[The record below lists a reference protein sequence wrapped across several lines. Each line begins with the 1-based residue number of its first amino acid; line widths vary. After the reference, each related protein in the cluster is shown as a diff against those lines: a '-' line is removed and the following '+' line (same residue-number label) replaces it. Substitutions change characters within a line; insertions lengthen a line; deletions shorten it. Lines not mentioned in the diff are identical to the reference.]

1 VNPGLEALRA
11 DLEDAA
17 THLGRPHDL
26 RFKPMFGGL
35 MAYFAEKPCAW
46 LSADGLALKV
56 AAADQE
62 ELLAIEGTRRFR
74 HAPAASSSR
83 GYIVVPP
90 SLSHDTPRFSAW
102 LARSALAAPMAKIKG
117 PRPKTRPSR

>member
-1 VNPGLEALRA
+1 MNPKLEALRA

-56 AAADQE
+56 AAADQD
-62 ELLAIEGTRRFR
+62 ELLAIEGARRFR
-74 HAPAASSSR
+74 HTPAASPSR
-83 GYIVVPP
+83 GYIIVPP
-90 SLSHDTPRFSAW
+90 SLCRDTPRLSAW
-102 LARSALAAPMAKIKG
+102 LARSALAAPMAQRKG
-117 PRPKTRPSR
+117 PRPKTRP

>member
-1 VNPGLEALRA
+1 VNPKLEALRA
-11 DLEDAA
+11 DLVDAA

-35 MAYFAEKPCAW
+35 MAYFGEKPCAW
-46 LSADGLALKV
+46 VSDDGLALKV

-74 HAPAASSSR
+74 HTPASTPSR
-83 GYIVVPP
+83 GYIIVPTV
-90 SLSHDTPRFSAW
+90 LSRDTPRFAAW
-102 LARSALAAPMAKIKG
+102 LARSALAAPAAQRKG
-117 PRPKTRPSR
+117 PRPKTRPLR

>member
-1 VNPGLEALRA
+1 MNPGLEALRA

-56 AAADQE
+56 AAADQD
-62 ELLAIEGTRRFR
+62 ELLAIEGARRFR
-74 HAPAASSSR
+74 HTPAAAPSR
-83 GYIVVPP
+83 GYIIVPP

-102 LARSALAAPMAKIKG
+102 LARSALAAPMAQRKG

>member
-1 VNPGLEALRA
+1 MNRQLEALRA

-46 LSADGLALKV
+46 LSTEGLALKV
-56 AAADQE
+56 AAADQD
-62 ELLAIEGTRRFR
+62 ELLAIDGARRFR
-74 HAPAASSSR
+74 HAPAAAPSR

-90 SLSHDTPRFSAW
+90 SLSRDTPRFAAW
-102 LARSALAAPMAKIKG
+102 LARSALAAPMAQNKG

>member
-1 VNPGLEALRA
+1 MNPGLEALRA

-35 MAYFAEKPCAW
+35 MAYFSEKPCAW

-56 AAADQE
+56 AAADQD
-62 ELLAIEGTRRFR
+62 ELLAIAGTRRFR
-74 HAPAASSSR
+74 HTPAAAPSR
-83 GYIVVPP
+83 GYVIVPS
-90 SLSHDTPRFSAW
+90 SLSRDTPRFAAW
-102 LARSALAAPMAKIKG
+102 LARSALAAPMAQRKG